1 MSQRPDQDYLRN
13 VQYKDASNLE
23 ARIALHERFST
34 NRYDYYLWVFDR
46 LKLKTG
52 ERVLEI
58 GCGPGT
64 LWARNLHRLPH
75 GLNVTLTDL
84 SLGMVDEAGLNLA
97 STPEPFNYT
106 VADAQALPLPN
117 NSFDV
122 VLANHMLYHVPDKA
136 LALSEI
142 QRVLRGGG
150 RFYAATNGQ
159 GHMRELDELVIRHE
173 PSVGSPILPPL
184 DFTLENGA
192 AEIGKWFDSVTL
204 ERYEDGLVVTDA
216 GALAAY
222 VLSMSRGQHL
232 DSARLVQWIEQELE
246 ERGPIKIGKDVGFFE
261 AM

>member
-1 MSQRPDQDYLRN
+1 MSQRQDQDYLRN

-46 LKLKTG
+46 LKLRAG

-58 GCGPGT
+58 GCGPAT

-97 STPEPFNYT
+97 STPEPFSYT

-122 VLANHMLYHVPDKA
+122 VIANHMLYHVPDKA

-159 GHMRELDELVIRHE
+159 GHMRELDELVSRHE

-204 ERYEDGLVVTDA
+204 ERYKDGLVVTDA
-216 GALAAY
+216 RALAAY
-222 VLSMSRGQHL
+222 VLSMSRGQRL

-246 ERGPIKIGKDVGFFE
+246 ERGPIKIGKDVGLFE